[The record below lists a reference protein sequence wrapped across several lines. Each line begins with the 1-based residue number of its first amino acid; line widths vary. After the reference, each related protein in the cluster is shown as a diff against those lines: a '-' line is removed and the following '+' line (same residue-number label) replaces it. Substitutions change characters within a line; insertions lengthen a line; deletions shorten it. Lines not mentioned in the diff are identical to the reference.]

1 MKKLKMT
8 KNKEQDYWMNHI
20 IAPWGLGIVI
30 TVNLC
35 MLFKIGLDILKTYF
49 VAL

>member
-1 MKKLKMT
+1 MT
-8 KNKEQDYWMNHI
+8 EHDKSNNYIMNNI

-35 MLFKIGLDILKTYF
+35 MWFKIGLDILKTYF